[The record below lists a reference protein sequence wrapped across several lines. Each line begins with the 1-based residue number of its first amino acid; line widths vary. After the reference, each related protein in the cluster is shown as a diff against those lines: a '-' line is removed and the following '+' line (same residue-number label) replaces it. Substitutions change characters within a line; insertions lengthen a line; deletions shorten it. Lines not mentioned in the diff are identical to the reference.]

1 MRFWKFASRHI
12 FIVLV
17 ALVLSSCGGGSG
29 TGNVRLT
36 NAPGP
41 GYWVSTSDLG
51 QFQVSELAQ
60 SNPIARSSN
69 IIYGVKAYRL
79 VYTSSDGY
87 GNPINAS
94 ALVAIPQK
102 SGGSLSPILSLQHGT
117 TAKDAEAPSNHAT
130 ASEPAIGFAA
140 IGVHVI
146 APDYV
151 GYAASKGSLHPYLL
165 AAPSA
170 AVVNDA
176 ITAFGYWAQSNAINH
191 NGQLFM
197 AGYSEG
203 AYATLAAHRALQ
215 NSSIPMA
222 RYLKGVIAGAGP
234 YNVELTL
241 NDLLDKIRRDSPL
254 LGALINPGFLKF
266 LSGSVRKEVR
276 NRLLDAVLGSGADV
290 EFQGTFL
297 DYYLGDDVESL
308 RSLCNV
314 FDWKPQ
320 VSVALF
326 HGRDDVTVDYKNA
339 TSALEAMRLQGA
351 GDLVSLTECKA
362 MPADHLTCVAPFYQ
376 FLLSWLQSHAT
387 AI

>member
-1 MRFWKFASRHI
+1 
-12 FIVLV
+12 
-17 ALVLSSCGGGSG
+17 
-29 TGNVRLT
+29 
-36 NAPGP
+36 
-41 GYWVSTSDLG
+41 
-51 QFQVSELAQ
+51 
-60 SNPIARSSN
+60 
-69 IIYGVKAYRL
+69 
-79 VYTSSDGY
+79 
-87 GNPINAS
+87 
-94 ALVAIPQK
+94 
-102 SGGSLSPILSLQHGT
+102 LQHGT

-215 NSSIPMA
+215 NSSMPMA